1 MTINTIAI
9 QSPGDM
15 GHEIGRLLVN
25 GGYNVVSALEG
36 RSKRT
41 RDLAKS
47 GGIID
52 VGNLENLYN
61 DVDIILSIMR
71 PDEALSFI
79 DRMCNLS
86 NFHKARPLLVDLN
99 AVAPSTALKAEQLS
113 LTAGLDFLD
122 GGIIGEPPR
131 PPENRSPRLYVSGT
145 RANELIALNQCGLDF
160 RDLGSTC
167 GSASGIKMA
176 YAALTKGLTAI
187 AINSMV
193 TAKRHNVQNEFLNEL
208 KFSQESLLGHLER
221 GLPSMC
227 PKAYRWVGEMEE
239 ISKTHAELNL
249 PKNLFEG
256 AADIYRLVETS
267 PLGKEIV
274 EDRRLGT
281 SAENVADVLAGFLE
295 K

>member
-15 GHEIGRLLVN
+15 GHEIGRILVK
-25 GGYNVVSALEG
+25 GGYKVVSALEG

-41 RDLAKS
+41 RDLAKN

-52 VGNLENLYN
+52 VGNLESLYN

-79 DRMCNLS
+79 NNMCDLAK
-86 NFHKARPLLVDLN
+86 FHKARPLLVDLN

-113 LTAGLDFLD
+113 LKAGLDFLD

-131 PPENRSPRLYVSGT
+131 APANLSPRLYVSGS
-145 RANELIALNQCGLDF
+145 RANELIVLNQCGLDF
-160 RDLGSTC
+160 RNLGSTC

-193 TAKRHNVQNEFLNEL
+193 TAKLHNVQNEFLNEL
-208 KFSQESLLGHLER
+208 KFSQESLFGHLEK

-239 ISKTHAELNL
+239 ISKTHAELDL

-267 PLGKEIV
+267 PLGEEIV
-274 EDRRLGT
+274 ENRKLGT
-281 SAENVADVLAGFLE
+281 SAENVADVLADFLE

>member
-15 GHEIGRLLVN
+15 GHEIGRVLVN
-25 GGYNVVSALEG
+25 GGYKVVSALEG

-52 VGNLENLYN
+52 VGHLENLYD
-61 DVDIILSIMR
+61 DVDVILSIMR

-79 DRMCNLS
+79 KNMCELANS
-86 NFHKARPLLVDLN
+86 RKARPLLVDLN
-99 AVAPSTALKAEQLS
+99 AVAPSTALKAEQIS
-113 LTAGLDFLD
+113 RASGLDFLD

-131 PPENRSPRLYVSGT
+131 VTENRSPRLYVSGT
-145 RANELIALNQCGLDF
+145 RSKELIKLNQSGLDF
-160 RDLGSTC
+160 RDLGPKC

-176 YAALTKGLTAI
+176 HAAVTKGLIAI

-193 TAKRHNVQNEFLNEL
+193 TAKVHNVQNEFLDEL
-208 KFSQESLLGHLER
+208 ELLPGSLLAYFER

-239 ISKTHAELNL
+239 ISKTHAELDL

-274 EDRRLGT
+274 EDRKLGT
-281 SAENVADVLAGFLE
+281 SAEDVADVLANFL

>member
-15 GHEIGRLLVN
+15 GHEIGRVLVN
-25 GGYNVVSALEG
+25 GGYKVVSALEG

-52 VGNLENLYN
+52 VGHLENLYD
-61 DVDIILSIMR
+61 DVDVILSIMR

-79 DRMCNLS
+79 KNMCELANS
-86 NFHKARPLLVDLN
+86 RKARPLLVDLN
-99 AVAPSTALKAEQLS
+99 AVAPSTALKAEQIS
-113 LTAGLDFLD
+113 RASGLDFLD

-131 PPENRSPRLYVSGT
+131 VTENRSPRLYVSGT
-145 RANELIALNQCGLDF
+145 RSKELIKLNQSGLDF
-160 RDLGSTC
+160 RDLGPKC

-176 YAALTKGLTAI
+176 HAAVTKGLIAI

-193 TAKRHNVQNEFLNEL
+193 TAKVHNVQNEFLDEL
-208 KFSQESLLGHLER
+208 ELLPGRLLAYFEK

-239 ISKTHAELNL
+239 ISKTHAELDL

-274 EDRRLGT
+274 EDRKLGT
-281 SAENVADVLAGFLE
+281 SGEDVADVLANFL

>member
-15 GHEIGRLLVN
+15 GHEIGRVLVN
-25 GGYNVVSALEG
+25 GGYKVVSALEG

-52 VGNLENLYN
+52 VGHLENLYD
-61 DVDIILSIMR
+61 DVDVILSIMR

-79 DRMCNLS
+79 KNMCELANS
-86 NFHKARPLLVDLN
+86 RKARPLLVDLN
-99 AVAPSTALKAEQLS
+99 AVAPSTALKAEQIS
-113 LTAGLDFLD
+113 RASGLDFLD

-131 PPENRSPRLYVSGT
+131 GTENRSPRLYVSGT
-145 RANELIALNQCGLDF
+145 RSKELITLNQSGLDF
-160 RDLGSTC
+160 RDLGPKC

-176 YAALTKGLTAI
+176 HAAVTKGLIAI

-193 TAKRHNVQNEFLNEL
+193 TAKVHNVQNEFLDEL
-208 KFSQESLLGHLER
+208 ELLPGSLLAYFER

-239 ISKTHAELNL
+239 ISKTHAELDL

-274 EDRRLGT
+274 EDRKLGT
-281 SAENVADVLAGFLE
+281 SAEDVADVLANFL

>member
-15 GHEIGRLLVN
+15 GHEIGRVLVN
-25 GGYNVVSALEG
+25 AGYKVVSAMEG

-41 RDLAKS
+41 RALAKS

-52 VGNLENLYN
+52 VGKLENLYDDI
-61 DVDIILSIMR
+61 DVILSIMR
-71 PDEALSFI
+71 PDKALNFI
-79 DRMCNLS
+79 KNMCDLANL
-86 NFHKARPLLVDLN
+86 HKARPLLVDLN

-113 LTAGLDFLD
+113 SAAGLDFID

-131 PPENRSPRLYVSGT
+131 APKNQSPRLYVSGT
-145 RANELIALNQCGLDF
+145 RSNELMALNQSGLDF
-160 RDLGSTC
+160 RDLGSKI

-187 AINSMV
+187 AINSIV
-193 TAKRHNVQNEFLNEL
+193 TAKAHNVQNEFLAEL
-208 KFSQESLLGHLER
+208 KFSQETLLGHLER

-239 ISKTHAELNL
+239 ISKTHKELGL

-274 EDRRLGT
+274 EDRKLGT
-281 SAENVADVLAGFLE
+281 SAKDVADVLADFL
-295 K
+295 